1 MDYELLNI
9 EITALIIIM
18 ICLMLELDQVLLI
31 DLVMQCGNE
40 PVAED

>member
-18 ICLMLELDQVLLI
+18 ICLMLELDQVLPI

-40 PVAED
+40 PVVED